1 MTRPYR
7 SRAVCAAVVLSAVAF
22 TASACSD
29 NDSTPAEKASKAAS
43 AASSLVS
50 EGAEAVASATAAAQ
64 SQLAKIKNGVN
75 AKDDVKLDPV
85 TVEGGKATTKVTA
98 TNSGDKQATYTVEV
112 TFRDASGNLLD
123 AAVVNVADVA
133 PQKSG
138 EATVRSNRDL
148 TGTVKAQVERA
159 LRH

>member
-7 SRAVCAAVVLSAVAF
+7 GRAVCAAVVLCATAF
-22 TASACSD
+22 ATSACSD
-29 NDSTPAEKASKAAS
+29 NGGTPAEKASKAAS

-50 EGAEAVASATAAAQ
+50 KGGEAVASATAAAQ

-75 AKDDVKLDPV
+75 AKSDVGLGPV
-85 TVEGGKATTKVTA
+85 TIEGDKAATEVTA

-112 TFRDASGNLLD
+112 TFRDSSGNLLD
-123 AAVVNVADVA
+123 AVVVNVTDVA
-133 PQKSG
+133 PKTSG
-138 EATVRSNRDL
+138 KTTARSNRDL
-148 TGTVKAQVERA
+148 TGTVKAQVDRA

>member
-1 MTRPYR
+1 MTRPHR
-7 SRAVCAAVVLSAVAF
+7 VRAVCTAVVLSVGAL

-29 NDSTPAEKASKAAS
+29 NQGTPGAKASKAAS

-75 AKDDVKLDPV
+75 AKDDVTLGPV
-85 TVEGGKATTKVTA
+85 TTEGGKAVAKVTA
-98 TNSGDKQATYTVEV
+98 TNSADKQATYTIEV
-112 TFRDASGNLLD
+112 TFRDANGNLLD
-123 AAVVNVADVA
+123 AVVVDIADVA
-133 PQKSG
+133 PRKSG
-138 EATVRSNRDL
+138 EATARSHRDL
-148 TGTVKAQVERA
+148 TGTVQAQVDVA

>member
-1 MTRPYR
+1 MTRPHR
-7 SRAVCAAVVLSAVAF
+7 VRAGCAAVVLSATALA
-22 TASACSD
+22 ASACSD
-29 NDSTPAEKASKAAS
+29 GDTTPAEKASKAAS

-75 AKDDVKLDPV
+75 AKGDVALGPV
-85 TVEGGKATTKVTA
+85 TKDGGKAATKVTA
-98 TNSGDKQATYTVEV
+98 TNSSDKQATYTVEV
-112 TFRDASGNLLD
+112 TFRDGSGNLLD
-123 AAVVNVADVA
+123 AVVVNVADVA

-138 EATVRSNRDL
+138 EVTARSHRDL
-148 TGTVKAQVERA
+148 TGTVKAQVDAA